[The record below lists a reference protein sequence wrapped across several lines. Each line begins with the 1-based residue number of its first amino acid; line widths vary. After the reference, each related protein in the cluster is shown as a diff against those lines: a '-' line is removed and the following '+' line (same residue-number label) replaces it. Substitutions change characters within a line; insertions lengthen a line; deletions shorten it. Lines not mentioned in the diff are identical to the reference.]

1 MKRFFLI
8 FSFSFIF
15 TVNLFSY
22 GGVLAGT
29 KGGLKVYKTEYFDI
43 IFPEECEQAA
53 RKIEAV
59 CDSYYLEICRLFET
73 EPYQRFPVTIT
84 KRVEQINAYFALVP
98 YNRIVLF
105 DTAVTE
111 GINNNQK
118 TLETIF
124 YHELT
129 HAVTMN
135 IKAGF
140 FKAMSF
146 FADAFTPSQLTL
158 TTFWFEG
165 ATVST
170 EGLERHD
177 SVRGGRM
184 NDPYSTQIVYQA
196 KIDGVKPSW
205 RDVTGARDTYP
216 GGTDAYIWGGLF
228 AKYLQDT
235 YGFSKYA
242 EFWYTAGRSLSLTF
256 CAGVFKKTYGRNL
269 TDVWNEFYEQL
280 DPPQIKP
287 LSQKDYLFS
296 KQKKTLYSNLEV
308 SKDKNTIVF
317 MDTKSASLKKSEW
330 DAQSLKYTKPK
341 KIMAVRNVS
350 KLSLS
355 ADGRYVLIS
364 RLVSK
369 SSTRAELTLFDI
381 KKGKKINIANESL
394 RDGVILDAGENSVKI
409 AAVKVAE
416 NPYSICFYTV
426 ELKGSEVKFDKK
438 LVLKTDEIP
447 FSLTCREGN
456 LSYIS
461 KKGLRWSI
469 SEYDESSKSVTNIFV
484 PDDEYP
490 LNMRSLKYL
499 GQKDGQNLY
508 SFGYARIGRSG
519 KMFGRAGFLNGNLF
533 ALGSED
539 YDGSIQ
545 EPAVIRGAGCEKLAF
560 YGEHYEFDV
569 LYELD
574 INDIQIEFVPGL
586 SETLIYGENGGPSVE
601 TSAFLTKEEP
611 AGQAEN
617 GNQAETKILPE
628 AEAYK
633 PLSYAKNG
641 VILPWGSINIYDF
654 DFDVDAAPSY
664 GASFITSNPW
674 GDKITTV
681 SGAFDIAT
689 LQGGFSEQM
698 QSGHDS
704 LSFVEQATVVFD
716 KKGFMQA
723 SGTVDTA
730 AVLYHGYVSSI
741 SAGLGAIG
749 LYGREYV
756 DKDEEKSG
764 RTKDAKGYYAQAK
777 ALLTY
782 SNVHKVAPGY
792 YQYSGFKLTPFVWG
806 ASKDNDYRIQ
816 KDEQFNAGATLAI
829 RLPGFVPLSLS
840 ATLFPKMDYFAEGS
854 ATAVLFNKEIHKG
867 IPAVSLFAQRL
878 SFMTSY
884 SGQIKYKNSD
894 NFDIQKVDSIARGL
908 KKEDYK
914 DTLAFTVELTLAPN
928 TGFLASSECNFG
940 LAASILYHFNGL
952 NKEKWDW
959 GINLNLAW

>member
-8 FSFSFIF
+8 FSFVFIF
-15 TVNLFSY
+15 TASLFSY
-22 GGVLAGT
+22 SGVLAGT
-29 KGGLKVYKTEYFDI
+29 KGALKVYKTEYFDI
-43 IFPEECEQAA
+43 IFPAECEEAA

-59 CDSYYLEICRLFET
+59 CDSYYLEICELFET

-84 KRVEQINAYFALVP
+84 KQLEQINAYFALVP

-105 DTAVTE
+105 DTATSE

-146 FADAFTPSQLTL
+146 FSDAFTPSQLTL
-158 TTFWFEG
+158 TTFWLEG

-216 GGTDAYIWGGLF
+216 GGTDAYIWGGSF
-228 AKYLQDT
+228 AKYLQET

-242 EFWYTAGRSLSLTF
+242 KFWYTAGRSLSLSF

-269 TDVWNEFYEQL
+269 TDVWNEFYAQL
-280 DPPQIKP
+280 DPPEVKP
-287 LSQKDYLFS
+287 LSQKDYLFR

-308 SKDKNTIVF
+308 SKDQNTLVF
-317 MDTKSASLKKSEW
+317 MDTKSASLKKSVW
-330 DAQSLKYTKPK
+330 DEKSQKYTKPE
-341 KIMAVRNVS
+341 KIMAVSGVS

-355 ADGRYVLIS
+355 SDGRYVLIS

-369 SSTRAELTLFDI
+369 SNTKAELTLFDI
-381 KKGKKINIANESL
+381 KKGRKINIANESL
-394 RDGVILDAGENSVKI
+394 RDGVILDADEKCVKL

-426 ELKGSEVKFDKK
+426 ELKSSDVKFDKK

-447 FSLTCREGN
+447 FSLTSREGN

-469 SEYDESSKSVTNIFV
+469 AEYDESSQSVNNIFV
-484 PDDEYP
+484 PDDDYP
-490 LNMRSLKYL
+490 LNMRSLRYL
-499 GQKDGQNLY
+499 GQKDGQNSY
-508 SFGYARIGRSG
+508 SFGYARIGKSG
-519 KMFGRAGFLNGNLF
+519 KMFSRAGFLNGNVF

-545 EPAVIRGAGCEKLAF
+545 EPAVIRGDGGQKLAF
-560 YGEHYEFDV
+560 YGEHYEYDL

-574 INDIQIEFVPGL
+574 INDIQLEFVPGQT
-586 SETLIYGENGGPSVE
+586 ETLTCGGTGGPSVE
-601 TSAFLTKEEP
+601 AVPSLIKEEP
-611 AGQAEN
+611 AVEPEN
-617 GNQAETKILPE
+617 GSHTETKILPE
-628 AEAYK
+628 AEDYK
-633 PLSYAKNG
+633 PMHYAKNG
-641 VILPWGSINIYDF
+641 VILPWGSIYIYDF
-654 DFDVDAAPSY
+654 DFDLDAAPSY

-681 SGAFDIAT
+681 STAFDFAT
-689 LQGGFSEQM
+689 LQGGFSGQM
-698 QSGHDS
+698 QTGHDS
-704 LSFVEQATVVFD
+704 FSFVEQATVVFD

-723 SGTVDTA
+723 SGSVNTA

-741 SAGLGAIG
+741 TAGLGALG

-756 DKDEEKSG
+756 DKDEERNG

-782 SNVHKVAPGY
+782 SNIHKVAPGY
-792 YQYSGFKLTPFVWG
+792 YQYAGFKLTPFVWG
-806 ASKDNDYRIQ
+806 ALKDNDYRIQ
-816 KDEQFNAGATLAI
+816 KDEQYNAGATLGI

-840 ATLFPKMDYFAEGS
+840 ATLFPKMDYFAEGG

-867 IPAVSLFAQRL
+867 IPALSLFAQRL
-878 SFMTSY
+878 SLMTSY
-884 SGQIKYKNSD
+884 SGQIKYKSSD
-894 NFDIQKVDSIARGL
+894 NFDIQKVDSIAGDL

-928 TGFLASSECNFG
+928 TGFLATSECNFG
-940 LAASILYHFNGL
+940 LAASVLYHFNGV
-952 NKEKWDW
+952 NREKWDYR
-959 GINLNLAW
+959 INLNLAW